1 MGKKR
6 MGRPPLGR
14 KSRKVF
20 VGIRVSPEELA
31 GWKRRAKA
39 EGMSLSAWLVAPRRA
54 KEGEKGG

>member
-1 MGKKR
+1 